1 MSKPIFFKP
10 EFYSGEPDECVNE
23 FIENYNLI
31 SVANEWSDDK
41 KIIKLKLTE
50 TVSQFLADFQLLAHK
65 VNPKMMD
72 KEKIDLILEALP
84 PDLYNPVALMN
95 NNTLSDLQKN
105 LRKVEPA
112 RATVNER
119 NNTHNFDALKAEIE
133 SLNQKLH
140 YKPNNNMNNHNQSNH
155 LTENTNQGSYSGQNN
170 DLSNKKTFNNQ
181 KNM

>member
-41 KIIKLKLTE
+41 KI
-50 TVSQFLADFQLLAHK
+50 
-65 VNPKMMD
+65 M
-72 KEKIDLILEALP
+72 
-84 PDLYNPVALMN
+84 Y
-95 NNTLSDLQKN
+95 
-105 LRKVEPA
+105 
-112 RATVNER
+112 
-119 NNTHNFDALKAEIE
+119 
-133 SLNQKLH
+133 H